1 MHIIGCD
8 LHTRQQ
14 TLAILNT
21 ATGVLEIRELEHKDN
36 NVEEFYSTLALE
48 GPVLVGI
55 EATGSMQWFIE
66 LLERLGIE
74 CKVGHPADI
83 RSHEPRKQK
92 NDRRDA
98 RLILKLLLNEM
109 FPTIWMPS
117 LEQREIRA
125 LLRYRHQWVRVRSR
139 LQHALQSI
147 ALNHGLRMG
156 ASLWSKAGLNA
167 LFGLRLEKYA
177 AQRRDSLIHL
187 YRQLQDDVEAL
198 DKQVSAVAEERSQ
211 ARLLMTH
218 PGVGPITAL
227 ATEVYLGDP
236 GRFPDGK
243 CLSSYVGM
251 IPSEDSSAGKQR
263 LGRLTKEGNAMLR
276 FLWCEAVGHAVAKDE
291 ELKRFYRRKLAQ
303 KGMGKAKVAAG
314 RKLGIRLWIMLR
326 DNIDYEEF
334 CRRGRRSGE
343 AHAVC
348 LSENVVL
355 RSAVTVGPE

>member
-14 TLAILNT
+14 TLAILDI
-21 ATGVLEIRELEHKDN
+21 ATGALEQRVLEHNGN
-36 NVEEFYSTLALE
+36 NVEQFYSTLE
-48 GPVLVGI
+48 GPVCVGI
-55 EATGSMQWFIE
+55 EATGPMQWFLE
-66 LLERLGIE
+66 LMEKLHIE
-74 CKVGHPADI
+74 CRVGHPAKI
-83 RSHEPRKQK
+83 RAHEPRKQK

-98 RLILKLLLNEM
+98 KLLLDLLVEDR
-109 FPTIWMPS
+109 FPEIWMPS
-117 LEQREIRA
+117 SEQRDIRA

-156 ASLWSKAGLNA
+156 SSLWSKAGLEA
-167 LFGLRLEKYA
+167 LFALPLDRYA
-177 AQRRDSLIHL
+177 SQRRESLIAL
-187 YRQLQDDVEAL
+187 YRQLQEDIQAL
-198 DKQVSAVAEERSQ
+198 DKQVSAVALDRPK

-227 ATEVYLGDP
+227 ATEVYVGDAT
-236 GRFPDGK
+236 RFVDGK
-243 CLSSYVGM
+243 ALSSYVGM

-276 FLWCEAVGHAVAKDE
+276 FLWCEAARHAVVKDE

-303 KGMGKAKVAAG
+303 KGLGKATVAAG

-334 CRRGRRSGE
+334 CRRGRRDGGSPCGMPDD
-343 AHAVC
+343 
-348 LSENVVL
+348 NVVL
-355 RSAVTVGPE
+355 RSAVTVVPE